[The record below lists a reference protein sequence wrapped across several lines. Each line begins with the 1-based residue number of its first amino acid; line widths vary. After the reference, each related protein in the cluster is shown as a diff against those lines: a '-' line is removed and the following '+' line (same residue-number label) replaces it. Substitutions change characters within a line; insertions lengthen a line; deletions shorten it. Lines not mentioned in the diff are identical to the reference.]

1 MTELEPRLR
10 KLVADHLDIDP
21 GRLTDDALLGEDLCI
36 DSLAATEM
44 TLVIEDEFDV
54 SIPDELREDVLTYGD
69 VVTMLRERLA
79 ARHS

>member
-1 MTELEPRLR
+1 MNELEPRLR

-21 GRLTDDALLGEDLCI
+21 SRLRPEALLGEDLCL

-54 SIPDELREDVLTYGD
+54 SIPDELREDVRTYGD
-69 VVTMLRERLA
+69 VVTLLGQQYA
-79 ARHS
+79 ARHH

>member
-1 MTELEPRLR
+1 MSELEPRLR

-21 GRLTDDALLGEDLCI
+21 VRLTDDARLGEDLCI

-79 ARHS
+79 ARRA